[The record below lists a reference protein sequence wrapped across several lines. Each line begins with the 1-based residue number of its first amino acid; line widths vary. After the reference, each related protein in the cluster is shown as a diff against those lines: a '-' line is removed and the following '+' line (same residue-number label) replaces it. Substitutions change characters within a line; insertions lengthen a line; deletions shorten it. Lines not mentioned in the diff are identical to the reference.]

1 MWGFLPASADQR
13 QMSSPSSLCSS
24 SVTNHHPGG
33 RTVQPSCSRK
43 LVEPDQTARPTF
55 KSTLVRRPS
64 RVGPSQ
70 SIIWSHHN
78 VHLVTLEW
86 AIGATLLSI
95 WSRHP
100 RRRVGFLRVNSQDS
114 SPLRMT
120 SGAHPVESRSL
131 LPAMTGAMSKANQSG
146 I

>member
-1 MWGFLPASADQR
+1 MGFLAGVGGSAADV
-13 QMSSPSSLCSS
+13 LAFE
-24 SVTNHHPGG
+24 SVLQLRDEPIT
-33 RTVQPSCSRK
+33 REVVLVQPSCSRK